1 MEKIRIS
8 PVFFHRFVSCP
19 FTTFLKLLPFKD
31 TRSFPAA
38 KSNYLHFSPHSVC
51 PLCCISKSTT
61 LLLETF
67 RFLAVSKAT
76 LSSSLPVFFLSF
88 FLILGFFYSWHIMEC
103 KVNSRKHWWV
113 GSACDSRRKPRKKTK
128 ANTVGTQKPRRG
140 CARSCNRPRAKNQEL
155 EIATKVTAD
164 KKTGEIPNVI
174 QQCLPDILFIFT
186 WHYFYRQGTLIV

>member
-8 PVFFHRFVSCP
+8 PVLFHRFVSCP

-61 LLLETF
+61 LLLETS
-67 RFLAVSKAT
+67 RFLAVSEAT
-76 LSSSLPVFFLSF
+76 LSSSLPTFFFLSF
-88 FLILGFFYSWHIMEC
+88 WFWGSSIAGISWNARSIAESSGEL
-103 KVNSRKHWWV
+103 VQLVIRE
-113 GSACDSRRKPRKKTK
+113 GSQEKKTK
-128 ANTVGTQKPRRG
+128 ANTVETQKPRRG

-174 QQCLPDILFIFT
+174 QPCLPDILFIFT
-186 WHYFYRQGTLIV
+186 WHYFYRQGT